1 MHYSEKRLAPFP
13 TEQRLHV
20 DDSAHGAMSLLAQ
33 YDSIRHRLTALRH
46 AGCAQLLRLLP
57 AFFAPL
63 PRASEALR
71 CEVLQLEDYGPAVA
85 NLSRFLGFP
94 ANASKP
100 IDHELLQRLTA
111 ANRACSGS
119 IGIPDLL
126 FLHAFITVLAPPR
139 VVELG
144 TLTGFSA
151 SVIAAAVAQQQSTR
165 SGTLVD
171 TIDLNRHCLTDV
183 TKPVGFEI
191 SRLVPELA
199 ARIRVHPGRDAQ
211 HLASIATKGELPFV
225 FIDADHQHPR
235 PTLDLLRVA
244 PFVRAKGWIMLHD
257 IELARVTEQM
267 RAARVELKYQP
278 SYGAQWLF
286 DAWPFAKI
294 SGGNIGALQM
304 PAKLRDLRPFAV
316 AMLRIPSELKGV
328 SAQRTAKAFLAEAAK
343 LVNARDD

>member
-1 MHYSEKRLAPFP
+1 M
-13 TEQRLHV
+13 
-20 DDSAHGAMSLLAQ
+20 
-33 YDSIRHRLTALRH
+33 
-46 AGCAQLLRLLP
+46 
-57 AFFAPL
+57 
-63 PRASEALR
+63 
-71 CEVLQLEDYGPAVA
+71 
-85 NLSRFLGFP
+85 
-94 ANASKP
+94 
-100 IDHELLQRLTA
+100 
-111 ANRACSGS
+111 SGS
-119 IGIPDLL
+119 IGIPDFL

-171 TIDLNRHCLTDV
+171 TIDLNQYCLTDE

-199 ARIRVHPGRDAQ
+199 ARIRVHPGRDAR
-211 HLASIATKGELPFV
+211 HLASIATKGELPVV

-257 IELARVTEQM
+257 IELGRVTEEI
-267 RAARVELKYQP
+267 RAAGVEPKYKP

-294 SGGNIGALQM
+294 SGGNIGALQI
-304 PAKLRDLRPFAV
+304 PPRLRDLRAFAV
-316 AMLRIPSELKGV
+316 AMLRIPSELD
-328 SAQRTAKAFLAEAAK
+328 AIWARRTAKALLAAAAK